1 MDLLDGGWGRKT
13 GGWRGLLEV
22 FCCKASSWRGYF
34 KAHLVDGNPALALQR
49 WCKPLQRWEPPT
61 PGCPSGCGTFQLGSK
76 GKSKGMPSWMSL
88 LAFLCSMEHDHLS
101 GLLWSTL
108 ATFLP
113 DAHEPR
119 RHLLCPAGTG
129 RKTFLPTWW
138 TRKYLRVVVLSSA
151 AWSMAPFQGPFG
163 PFYKQIQDLWYIY
176 VIGSH
181 YLGINHK
188 TIYQHTCSSVFS
200 QIYSPLN
207 FLKLRRMKHS
217 ALECKYS

>member
-61 PGCPSGCGTFQLGSK
+61 PGCPSGCGTFQLASK

-88 LAFLCSMEHDHLS
+88 LAFLCSMEYDHLS

-108 ATFLP
+108 AIFLP

-119 RHLLCPAGTG
+119 RHLLCPAATG
-129 RKTFLPTWW
+129 RLFYLHGGPENISEWLCFPLLPG
-138 TRKYLRVVVLSSA
+138 
-151 AWSMAPFQGPFG
+151 AWPLARAPLDHF
-163 PFYKQIQDLWYIY
+163 INRSRI
-176 VIGSH
+176 S
-181 YLGINHK
+181 GID
-188 TIYQHTCSSVFS
+188 
-200 QIYSPLN
+200 
-207 FLKLRRMKHS
+207 M
-217 ALECKYS
+217 